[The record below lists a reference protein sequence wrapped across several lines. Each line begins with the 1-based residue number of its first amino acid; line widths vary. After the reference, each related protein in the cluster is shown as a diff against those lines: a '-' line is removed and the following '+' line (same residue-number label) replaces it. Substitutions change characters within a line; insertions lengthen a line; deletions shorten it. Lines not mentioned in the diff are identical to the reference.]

1 MPAPGAE
8 FGAYSVAKAAEV
20 QLARVLA
27 LENGQ
32 HGIRVNV
39 VNPDAIFQ
47 GSQLW
52 SQELREERASAHGVT
67 VEGLE
72 DFYRQR
78 NLLKARVFAE
88 DVAETVLF
96 LASSR
101 SAKTTG
107 AMIPVD
113 GGVREAFPR

>member
-1 MPAPGAE
+1 M
-8 FGAYSVAKAAEV
+8 

-32 HGIRVNV
+32 YGIRVNV
-39 VNPDAIFQ
+39 VNPDAVFQ

-52 SQELREERASAHGVT
+52 SEQLRQERAAAHGVT
-67 VEGLE
+67 VAGLE
-72 DFYRQR
+72 EFYQQR
-78 NLLKARVFAE
+78 NLLKAKVFAE

-96 LASSR
+96 LASNR
-101 SAKTTG
+101 AAKTTG